1 MAFPESLT
9 LVTVTVRA
17 DLLPDGGST
26 GWVRLRY
33 DRQPLTSAD
42 ADSIVA
48 YVDETEVFGAD
59 GTCTVQVPATNAVG
73 WTPQDFA
80 YDVTLCSGSRVRRG
94 TAQLDR
100 ASASVDLA
108 DVIQWEGAAEAGVT
122 YATVAQL
129 AAHTGDTTDVHG
141 IPDTDDLVYDDD
153 ARLTNARTPT
163 AHAASHADGG
173 SDELA
178 LDGGQITT
186 GTVPAARLPVGTAEG
201 TVAAGDDA
209 RITGALQTTG
219 GTITGDLVVADDDPA
234 ERAYRFK
241 TSGSAL
247 DLDAA
252 ASDLFVSA
260 YANADFSGTQRNY
273 LRLESGAQLAH
284 ALGRW
289 LFADGAFAGA
299 GVADLDPSTGLAG
312 LGSANSL
319 TNIPFAG
326 RRTAAGPPTTGT
338 WTAGAIVQAADG
350 FWQCTVAGTP
360 GSWLLVAAA
369 EGASRIV
376 DAGEYVIPR
385 RDIITESPATSG
397 NLYVTHFTAARSET
411 IQTIRT
417 GIGGTVAT
425 SAEHAW
431 LGIMSWDGTD
441 YTPVAASVDDP
452 TRWTASFQTYD
463 TQLYAWDHP
472 GEEGFEG
479 WNKVAGQQYAFWI
492 LWIGEGTA
500 PSLPAGGGWYADALE
515 EPRTNAYIG
524 SQTQPPAAPIS
535 GSFFGPDSRRFQG
548 LMER

>member
-1 MAFPESLT
+1 MAFPASLT
-9 LVTVTVRA
+9 LVEVHGAFPVPTANGEGATATGTVTYTSHRPLIGAGDNAIVPPFTVTA
-17 DLLPDGGST
+17 TLVDG
-26 GWVRLRY
+26 
-33 DRQPLTSAD
+33 
-42 ADSIVA
+42 
-48 YVDETEVFGAD
+48 E
-59 GTCTVQVPATNAVG
+59 CTVHLPATNDPQ
-73 WTPQDFA
+73 WTPQDWA
-80 YDVTLCSGSRVRRG
+80 YSVLIQTAGGTIRG
-94 TAQLDR
+94 TLQLDHE
-100 ASASVDLA
+100 SSEVELGDLLQVD
-108 DVIQWEGAAEAGVT
+108 GAAVTGVT
-122 YATVAQL
+122 YATLAQL
-129 AAHTGDTTDVHG
+129 NAAQAAAAALV
-141 IPDTDDLVYDDD
+141 DDLSGVTD
-153 ARLTNARTPT
+153 A
-163 AHAASHADGG
+163 S
-173 SDELA
+173 
-178 LDGGQITT
+178 
-186 GTVPAARLPVGTAEG
+186 AARANLELGGAATLDVGTTEG

-209 RITGALQTTG
+209 RIAGALQTTG
-219 GTITGDLVVADDDPA
+219 GTITGDLVVGDVEGDK
-234 ERAYRFK
+234 AYRLK
-241 TSGSAL
+241 SSGSAL
-247 DLDAA
+247 DFDAA
-252 ASDLFVSA
+252 GTDLFLSA
-260 YANADFSGTQRNY
+260 FPEADFSGTQRNY
-273 LRLESGAQLAH
+273 LRLEANVQLAR

-289 LFADGAFAGA
+289 LFTGSAFADS

-312 LGSANSL
+312 LGAKNGL

-338 WTAGAIVQAADG
+338 WAVGDLVQAADG
-350 FWQCTVAGTP
+350 FWQCTVAGEP
-360 GSWLLVAAA
+360 GTWLLVAAA

-397 NLYVTHFTAARSET
+397 NLYVTHFTAARTET

-452 TRWTASFQTYD
+452 TRWTSTFQTYD

-479 WNKVAGQQYAFWI
+479 WDKIAGQRYAFWV

-515 EPRTNAYIG
+515 EPRVNAYIG

>member
-1 MAFPESLT
+1 MAFPASLT
-9 LVTVTVRA
+9 LVEVHGAFSLPTADGEGAAAVGSVTFTSHRPLVGASDNAIVPPFELTA
-17 DLLPDGGST
+17 DLTDGEFT
-26 GWVRLRY
+26 TRL
-33 DRQPLTSAD
+33 
-42 ADSIVA
+42 
-48 YVDETEVFGAD
+48 
-59 GTCTVQVPATNAVG
+59 PATNDPQ
-73 WTPQDFA
+73 WTPQDWA
-80 YDVTLCSGSRVRRG
+80 YTVVVRAGSGAIRG
-94 TAQLDR
+94 TLQLDHEST
-100 ASASVDLA
+100 AVELA
-108 DVIQWEGAAEAGVT
+108 DLLQVDGAVVTGTT
-122 YATVAQL
+122 YATLAQL
-129 AAHTGDTTDVHG
+129 TAAQAAAAALV
-141 IPDTDDLVYDDD
+141 DDLSGVAD
-153 ARLTNARTPT
+153 AAAARTNLELGD
-163 AHAASHADGG
+163 AAT
-173 SDELA
+173 
-178 LDGGQITT
+178 LD
-186 GTVPAARLPVGTAEG
+186 VGTTEG

-219 GTITGDLVVADDDPA
+219 GAIAGDLVVADDDPA

-260 YANADFSGTQRNY
+260 YANADFTGTQRAY

-289 LFADGAFAGA
+289 LFTDGAFAGT

-326 RRTAAGPPTTGT
+326 RRAAAGPPTTGT
-338 WTAGAIVQAADG
+338 WTAGAIVQAVDG

-376 DAGEYVIPR
+376 DEGEYVIPR

-397 NLYVTHFTAARSET
+397 NLYVTHFTAARTET

-452 TRWTASFQTYD
+452 TRWTSTFQTYD

-479 WNKVAGQQYAFWI
+479 WDKVAGQRYAFWI

-515 EPRTNAYIG
+515 EPRVNAYIG